1 MRNSQQNALLANILI
16 NPNTGLPYR
25 GQRNNNL
32 LNIRYNKG
40 NNWQGQTGQDDSGYA
55 QFDNRFSGI
64 RAADKVLNNY
74 SKLHNIDTIEGM
86 VNRFAPKGDNNP
98 VNAYIDNIYDKTGIE
113 RGSKINLQDPNVRNQ
128 LLPVMANFETPG
140 ANITL
145 DDLQRARG
153 FGKAQ
158 TIPSNNQGVIANP
171 LFDPN
176 NQGRINVDLSSNSIK
191 PKISAKDMM
200 RNDYY
205 KNRAKYAL
213 GYKQRVQEQ
222 KQREKNLEIARRVNK
237 KIDIEQNPYAIGSK
251 RITREPQDQRI
262 LNILTN
268 KPDINTSYNTGFMPG
283 NATSTRKRQGQV
295 EQTSKYREDL
305 LGQEVSR
312 TALQIMSANPDEVI
326 TSQAGNVSYQHLKN
340 TPMNVKRVLAQQ
352 AIEAAAAKKA
362 FDERPDA
369 IPYAPYKDKL
379 GDGTGSGTGSGIGS
393 GIGSESDSF
402 RSAGMYRNPAG
413 QMNTNVE
420 KPETERERL
429 TRLIQQEY
437 KPTSMNKNKYLL
449 GILGGIMADR
459 FGDPTVNNNNF
470 GQFMD
475 YAQSQNAN
483 NYEQYNDRRNSLL
496 EQLKLLDD
504 QSIDKQDSAGYYNP
518 YGTGLM
524 YGYYDGNNFV
534 RVRDSEGQKA
544 EYSADAIAGGMAT
557 PRFAPYTAS
566 TVAPDAVAQPASAVA
581 PDATNNLLTEAKV
594 VSVDPEKQKT
604 NAQLL
609 NNIESNYE
617 FDDGLSDD
625 DKERIKQENIDNL
638 IGASPASAFVEQPD
652 GSKNYWFNTDQPGQL
667 ETIKLP
673 DGKTININS
682 RATKKYYDTYGNDA
696 PQIIASLLKQTD
708 GLARELNTLDNILD
722 IDPKILNKMSGPF
735 RGESDNKLGKTLVG
749 MSKALDYFSPSA
761 VGGKRGVA
769 EDINT
774 AISYFDQFDGQVY
787 AKAYEILKGA
797 GQITEFEAKTV
808 AKGLT
813 NISRG
818 LSGENLI
825 EAIKEY
831 KLINKIILDNSKAR
845 FGMKDENG
853 RPYVEKDLEK
863 ALAELKGRN

>member
-1 MRNSQQNALLANILI
+1 MRNPQQNALLANILI

-98 VNAYIDNIYDKTGIE
+98 VDAYIDNIYDKTGIE

-128 LLPVMANFETPG
+128 LLPVMGNFETPG

-153 FGKAQ
+153 FSKAQ
-158 TIPSNNQGVIANP
+158 TIPSNNQGAIANP

-176 NQGRINVDLSSNSIK
+176 NQGRINVDLTNNSNE
-191 PKISAKDMM
+191 PVFSAKDMM

-205 KNRAKYAL
+205 KGRAKYAL
-213 GYKQRVQEQ
+213 GNKQRVQEQ
-222 KQREKNLEIARRVNK
+222 KQREENLAVARRVNK
-237 KIDIEQNPYAIGSK
+237 KIDIEQNPYAIGGK

-262 LNILTN
+262 LDILTN
-268 KPDINTSYNTGFMPG
+268 RKNRQTNQRTEPTVVNTRPGFLDLKRKSTLTPEDVNPG
-283 NATSTRKRQGQV
+283 
-295 EQTSKYREDL
+295 EDL
-305 LGQEVSR
+305 LGQKVSR
-312 TALQIMSANPDEVI
+312 TALQVMSAPPDEVI
-326 TSQAGNVSYQHLKN
+326 TSKAGNVTYQHLKN
-340 TPMNVKRVLAQQ
+340 TPEDVKKELARQ
-352 AIEAAAAKKA
+352 AIEKAKAKEA
-362 FDERPDA
+362 L
-369 IPYAPYKDKL
+369 YKDKL
-379 GDGTGSGTGSGIGS
+379 GDSTGSGTGSGTGSESGS
-393 GIGSESDSF
+393 F
-402 RSAGMYRNPAG
+402 LNAGMYRNPAG
-413 QMNTNVE
+413 QINTNVE
-420 KPETERERL
+420 RPETERDRL
-429 TRLIQQEY
+429 TRLIQEEY

-518 YGTGLM
+518 YQTGLM

-534 RVRDSEGQKA
+534 RVRDSEDKKA
-544 EYSADAIAGGMAT
+544 DYAANAAAGGMKT
-557 PRFAPYTAS
+557 PRFAPFTAS
-566 TVAPDAVAQPASAVA
+566 TVAPDAA
-581 PDATNNLLTEAKV
+581 NNLPTEADV
-594 VSVDPEKQKT
+594 VSLDPEIQKT

-617 FDDGLSDD
+617 IDDSLSGE
-625 DKERIKQENIDNL
+625 DKERKKIENINNL
-638 IGASPASAFVEQPD
+638 IGAPPKSALIEQLD
-652 GSKNYWFNTDQPGQL
+652 GTKKYWFDTGQPGQL
-667 ETIKLP
+667 ETMQLP
-673 DGKTININS
+673 GGKTININS
-682 RATKKYYDTYGNDA
+682 RASKKYYDTYGSDA

-708 GLARELNTLDNILD
+708 GLARELNTLDNILN

-735 RGESDNKLGKTLVG
+735 RGESDSKIGKTLVG
-749 MSKALDYFSPSA
+749 TSKALDYFIPSA
-761 VGGKRGVA
+761 VGGQRGVA
-769 EDINT
+769 EDIT
-774 AISYFDQFDGQVY
+774 AAISYFDQFDGQVY

-797 GQITEFEAKTV
+797 GQITEFEAQTV

-818 LSGENLI
+818 LSGKKLV

-831 KLINKIILDNSKAR
+831 KLINQIILDNGKAR
-845 FGMKDENG
+845 FGMRDENG
-853 RPYVEKDLEK
+853 NPYVEKDLEK